1 MNIPGVSAFSA
12 ITLSIATALTPAGA
26 AHAEQQSVNI
36 SCNMGSDYT
45 TSLSGQAFVF
55 ENTRGRNK
63 RLVLGGG
70 KLFINGE
77 PAALSPADQAR
88 IDGFEKELRLLV
100 PESRKVATEAIVMAI
115 DALSSVSTAMS
126 GDEADSR
133 GADAVRA
140 KAIAAANNS
149 KTLPFFNDEAMQGIV
164 EPIVAE
170 YVPKITGNA
179 LGFAVKAM
187 FAGEQKNKAMEARM
201 QAMEKDLDS
210 RMRARAKS
218 LEPLAESMC
227 KRIQRMDRIDDSL
240 EIRLPDGKPINFLYA
255 AKSE

>member
-1 MNIPGVSAFSA
+1 
-12 ITLSIATALTPAGA
+12 
-26 AHAEQQSVNI
+26 
-36 SCNMGSDYT
+36 
-45 TSLSGQAFVF
+45 
-55 ENTRGRNK
+55 
-63 RLVLGGG
+63 
-70 KLFINGE
+70 
-77 PAALSPADQAR
+77 
-88 IDGFEKELRLLV
+88 
-100 PESRKVATEAIVMAI
+100 
-115 DALSSVSTAMS
+115 MS

-140 KAIAAANNS
+140 KAVAAANNS

-210 RMRARAKS
+210 RMQARAKS